1 MLIFATCYNNF
12 VNPDYNFD
20 YLQPDCKIG
29 SAIWLVAQK
38 DNVEDQIFFFSFG
51 TLRSPKEP

>member
-1 MLIFATCYNNF
+1 MLIFTTCYNNF
-12 VNPDYNFD
+12 VNPNYNFD

-38 DNVEDQIFFFSFG
+38 DNVEDQNFFFSFG
-51 TLRSPKEP
+51 TLRNPKEP